1 MKESRLEFAKEWHQR
16 GMQSLKDDKPFES
29 FIYNWLALTIA
40 AKTHKSFNVRSTKDG
55 TNTDKE
61 DILFWVKYNTELVMS
76 IMQKHIEDMRVLS
89 ERTGAELKE
98 TIIDIKESNQREFI
112 LEKHQEFS
120 GFWLNENGYQHAHK
134 KDINKTLIYILN
146 RIRNNLFHGEKSYNV
161 QSDKDL
167 LETVCPILN
176 ELTENCILDLIRI
189 IK

>member
-1 MKESRLEFAKEWHQR
+1 MPHFLR
-16 GMQSLKDDKPFES
+16 GIQSLKDDKPFES

-76 IMQKHIEDMRVLS
+76 IMQNYSEDMRVLS

-112 LEKHQEFS
+112 L
-120 GFWLNENGYQHAHK
+120 
-134 KDINKTLIYILN
+134 
-146 RIRNNLFHGEKSYNV
+146 
-161 QSDKDL
+161 
-167 LETVCPILN
+167 
-176 ELTENCILDLIRI
+176 
-189 IK
+189 